1 MANMDKTD
9 KREPAAIDPMAQVRE
24 LLFGEAE
31 RRAHQTAEGLE
42 AKLKQTQSELEARLA
57 RIEATAERDRI
68 EARERNAAAI
78 RSIGEL
84 IERVGREI
92 VEAADRSGSK

>member
-1 MANMDKTD
+1 MANVDKTD
-9 KREPAAIDPMAQVRE
+9 KKEPAAIDPMAQVRE

-31 RRAHQTAEGLE
+31 RRTQQTTEGLE
-42 AKLKQTQSELEARLA
+42 AKLNQARSEIEARLA
-57 RIEATAERDRI
+57 KIEATAERDRM
-68 EARERNAAAI
+68 EARERHAAAI
-78 RSIGEL
+78 RGIGEL